1 MAKKGTLKTEEER
14 KETTEMKPV
23 LIVEDET
30 IMRES
35 LRDWLKD
42 GGYEVETAKEG
53 EEALEKIG
61 KKEFSV
67 AVLDL
72 RLPGK
77 DGLEVLK
84 EATEKD
90 PKIKGI
96 VITAYPSVE
105 TAVEAMKIGAVD
117 YMVKPF
123 APDALEKAI
132 QEILGPVQAE
142 VKPEEGKARAKE
154 AVAELPVVEGPETE
168 EAEVE
173 EPIAITEGQ
182 IPAHLEQGQAYM
194 KNGHYKEAV
203 REFQS
208 ILRVAPGH
216 MESRTW
222 IRKAKE
228 GLVKPKVEVGE
239 GEGAVEEG
247 VKVCIWAKMGVV
259 SNRICTRNYDCL
271 TCEFDQAMQEKI
283 AAGEASGLDEAL
295 ERFKELPGPQRVCRY
310 ALKGDVSYRLCSRVF
325 QCATCEFNQVM
336 QDALEQKMTKLAARR
351 EALRK
356 KEAKAKS
363 QAS

>member
-1 MAKKGTLKTEEER
+1 MAKEVTSR
-14 KETTEMKPV
+14 KEIREKEVREMKPV
-23 LIVEDET
+23 LIIEDEA

-42 GGYEVETAKEG
+42 EGYEVETAKEG

-96 VITAYPSVE
+96 VITAYPTVE

-117 YMVKPF
+117 YIVKPF

-132 QEILGPVQAE
+132 QDILGPVQAE
-142 VKPEEGKARAKE
+142 VKPEEGKVKE
-154 AVAELPVVEGPETE
+154 AAGEIPVVEEAGVE
-168 EAEVE
+168 EAKE
-173 EPIAITEGQ
+173 EEAIAITEGE
-182 IPAHLEQGQAYM
+182 IPVHLEQGRAYI
-194 KNGHYKEAV
+194 KEGRYKEAV

-216 MESRTW
+216 MEARIW
-222 IRKAKE
+222 VRKAKE
-228 GLVKPKVEVGE
+228 GLAKPKVEVGE
-239 GEGAVEEG
+239 GEGGVEEG

-283 AAGEASGLDEAL
+283 AAGEAPGLDEAL
-295 ERFKELPGPQRVCRY
+295 ERFRELPGPQRVCRY